1 MALPTYIDA
10 ATYASLT
17 GRAESEAAL
26 YRRTISSRLLESRIQ
41 CDPLSDTDIDDLTEL
56 QQQAI
61 QLWVAWMIAFMV
73 DNNDTVPDK
82 TYIRLGRFEQRNNVG
97 DSTRFAKLE
106 LAERILINSGLCNS
120 VMARIR

>member
-10 ATYASLT
+10 SEYASLT
-17 GRAESEAAL
+17 GRDSSEAAL
-26 YRRTISSRLLESRIQ
+26 YRLTISSRLLESRIQ
-41 CDPLSDTDIDDLTEL
+41 CGPLSESDIDDLTEL

-61 QLWVAWMIAFMV
+61 QLWVAWMVAFMV
-73 DNNDTVPDK
+73 DNNDSAPDK

-106 LAERILINSGLCNS
+106 LAERILINSGLCNC